1 MASASPRGMT
11 KSALELARVSLATA
25 EKAMAPYS
33 HRNSPKTYTQHQLFA
48 ILVIRQFFGMDYRGM
63 AQLLADWSDLRN
75 ALKLSNVPHYTAIQK
90 AEARILEKGALS
102 GFLTSVL
109 PTPGHAA

>member
-1 MASASPRGMT
+1 MT
-11 KSALELARVSLATA
+11 KSALALARASLATA
-25 EKAMAPYS
+25 EKAMEPYS

-48 ILVIRQFFGMDYRGM
+48 ILVIRQFFGLDYRGM

-75 ALKLSNVPHYTAIQK
+75 ELKLSEVPHYTAIQK
-90 AEARILEKGALS
+90 AEARILKKGALN

-109 PTPGHAA
+109 PKPGHAA